1 MRPWLLSAPALIV
14 LVVLFGGGM
23 AYGLAL
29 AEGPAWGTVLA
40 EVRVRRAILL
50 SLWIA
55 AASTLISAVI
65 GVAAAMLL
73 RGVMRGRAGL
83 AFLLQ
88 YNLTVPHLVG
98 AIGMLYLLGQ
108 SGSLAR
114 AAHGIG
120 LIDRPAE
127 FPALVHDPYAL
138 AIILTFAW
146 KEIPFVA
153 LFTLAALQGIGA
165 SYEDAAR
172 SHGASAWRAFRHV
185 TWPLIRPA
193 VLAASAIVFAFAF
206 GAYEIPALLG
216 ASSPKALPVLA
227 YERFTDPDLATRPE
241 AMALALLTA
250 LISGSILLAGLALRR
265 R

>member
-1 MRPWLLSAPALIV
+1 MRPWLLIAPAIVV
-14 LVVLFGGGM
+14 LVGLFGGGL
-23 AYGLAL
+23 AFGLL
-29 AEGPAWGTVLA
+29 TGDGPAWGAVLEERA
-40 EVRVRRAILL
+40 VRRGIAL

-55 AASTLISAVI
+55 AASTLVSAVL
-65 GVAAAMLL
+65 GTAAALVL
-73 RGVMRGRAGL
+73 RRAFRGRGGL

-108 SGSLAR
+108 SGSMAR
-114 AAHGIG
+114 AAHALH
-120 LIDRPAE
+120 LIERPAE
-127 FPALVHDPYAL
+127 FPVLVHDPFAA
-138 AIILTFAW
+138 AIILQSGW
-146 KEIPFVA
+146 KEVPFVA
-153 LFTLAALQGIGA
+153 LFALAALQGIGR
-165 SYEDAAR
+165 SYEEAAR
-172 SHGASAWRAFRHV
+172 SHGATAGQAFRHV

-250 LISGSILLAGLALRR
+250 AISGGIVLSGLALRR

>member
-1 MRPWLLSAPALIV
+1 MLLAPALIV
-14 LVVLFGGGM
+14 LVGLFGGGLVF
-23 AYGLAL
+23 GLMTAD
-29 AEGPAWGTVLA
+29 GPAWSAVLA
-40 EVRVRRAILL
+40 ERQVRRGIGL

-55 AASTLISAVI
+55 GVSTLISAVL

-73 RGVMRGRAGL
+73 RRAFRGRGL
-83 AFLLQ
+83 LAVLLN

-108 SGSLAR
+108 SGSIAR
-114 AAHGIG
+114 AAAALS
-120 LIDRPAE
+120 LIERPAE
-127 FPALVHDPYAL
+127 FPALVFDPYAI
-138 AIILTFAW
+138 AIILTFTW
-146 KEIPFVA
+146 KEVPFIA
-153 LFTLAALQGIGA
+153 LFTLAALQGIGSA
-165 SYEDAAR
+165 YEDAAR
-172 SHGASAWRAFRHV
+172 SHGARPLAAFRLV

-216 ASSPKALPVLA
+216 ASAPKALPVLA

-250 LISGSILLAGLALRR
+250 LIVGGIVLSGLALRR